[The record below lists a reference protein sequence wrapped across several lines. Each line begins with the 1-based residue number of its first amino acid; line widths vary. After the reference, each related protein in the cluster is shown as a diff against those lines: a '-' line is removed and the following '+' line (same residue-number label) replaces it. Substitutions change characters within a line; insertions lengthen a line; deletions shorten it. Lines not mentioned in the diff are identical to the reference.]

1 MAETVPDAHIRLSLQ
16 EAQALCE
23 SAALRRG
30 ASVELARSIAAA
42 AVRAEGEAQPAV
54 GLAHYLDYLSA
65 LEAGRIDGGAE
76 PMISRPAPAIILS
89 DANRGAAHTGFDRAF
104 PDLVATARS
113 FGLGLFVQKNAFT
126 SGALGYF
133 AVRLA
138 EERLLAIAAT
148 NGPALLAG
156 AGSTRPV
163 YCTNPL
169 ALAAPVEGAA
179 PLLIDQSSSATAYV
193 NIARAAR
200 QGQAIPEGWAL
211 DAEGRPTTDAKAAIS
226 GALLAF
232 GGERGANIALMVEVL
247 AAGVSGANWSLDAPS
262 FNAGSES
269 PSCGLFVLALDAALV
284 DPGFASRMGAQMS
297 RLSGTHGVHIPG
309 RSKASAWEKAQ
320 RDGIVVSQELID
332 RLAAPRM
339 VGQTG

>member
-1 MAETVPDAHIRLSLQ
+1 MAESASSLGVVLTL
-16 EAQALCE
+16 EEVQALCE
-23 SAALRRG
+23 TAATRRG
-30 ASVELARSIAAA
+30 ASSELARSIAAA
-42 AVRAEGEAQPAV
+42 AVRAQAEDQPAV
-54 GLAHYLDYLSA
+54 GLAHYLDYLTA

-76 PMISRPAPAIILS
+76 PSLSRPAPAVILC
-89 DANRGAAHTGFDRAF
+89 DAGKGAAHTGFDRAF
-104 PDLVATARS
+104 DDLVATAHG

-138 EERLLAIAAT
+138 EKGLLALAAT

-163 YCTNPL
+163 YCTNPI
-169 ALAAPVEGAA
+169 ALAAPVENGP

-193 NIARAAR
+193 NIARAACEGR
-200 QGQAIPEGWAL
+200 PIPPGWAL
-211 DAEGRPTTDAKAAIS
+211 DAGGGPTTDPKAAMS

-262 FNAGSES
+262 FNAGGES
-269 PSCGLFVLALDAALV
+269 PSCGLFVLALDPRLV
-284 DPGFASRMGAQMS
+284 DPDFAGRMAAQMT
-297 RLSGTHGVHIPG
+297 RLSREHGVHIPG
-309 RSKASAWEKAQ
+309 RSKAAAWERAQ
-320 RDGIVVSQELID
+320 REGIVVPRDLLD
-332 RLAAPRM
+332 RLAAPPAT
-339 VGQTG
+339 GQTG